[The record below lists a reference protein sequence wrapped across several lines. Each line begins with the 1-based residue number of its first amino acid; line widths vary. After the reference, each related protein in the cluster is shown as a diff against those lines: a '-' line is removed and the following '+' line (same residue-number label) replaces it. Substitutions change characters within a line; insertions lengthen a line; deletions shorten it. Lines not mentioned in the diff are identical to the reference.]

1 MSRSMEPDTLSYLNE
16 HWRIFVAFV
25 GVVVWLVRMEAR
37 TLSNQRGVN
46 YVRDKLQSHIETENP
61 DIAEM
66 KGDIKDLIKCVH
78 KMDGTL
84 DTWLEI
90 RKQERK

>member
-1 MSRSMEPDTLSYLNE
+1 MEPDAVAYVSE

-25 GVVVWLVRMEAR
+25 GLVVWLVRMEAR
-37 TLSNQRGVN
+37 TLSNQRTVTA
-46 YVRDKLQSHIETENP
+46 VADRVQRHIETENP

-78 KMDGTL
+78 KMDGTF
-84 DTWLEI
+84 DAWLEL
-90 RKQERK
+90 RKQERR